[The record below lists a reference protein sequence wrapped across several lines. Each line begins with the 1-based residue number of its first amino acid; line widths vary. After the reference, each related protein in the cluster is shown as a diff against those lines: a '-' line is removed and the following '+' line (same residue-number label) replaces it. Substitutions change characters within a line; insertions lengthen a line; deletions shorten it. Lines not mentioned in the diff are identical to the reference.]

1 VLLPDTDADA
11 AATLLFTL
19 MPGLIL
25 AHHLSEPLT
34 AKRPLHSIHVLANI
48 TPTGAG

>member
-11 AATLLFTL
+11 DATLLFAL

-34 AKRPLHSIHVLANI
+34 AQQLLHGIHVLANI
-48 TPTGAG
+48 APTGAG